1 LNNHNLAHSVE
12 ALALRPFFRGCFLL
26 PNALGQGD
34 LTGMGWSENRVPQ
47 CTPSIHWLIMLI

>member
-1 LNNHNLAHSVE
+1 
-12 ALALRPFFRGCFLL
+12 LL